1 MKQINLLPLSIRRAS
16 AQRKLIPAAVIG
28 VVFGVVLVGGSW
40 FTLQQQN
47 TSLTAQVALAT
58 ALKQQRADQLEKE
71 RNANKID
78 ETLKQRV
85 DQLNTLSKNEIH
97 WTQVFIQIGSLINKD
112 VKISTLSTSQADLAT
127 MSIKYGGEA
136 PSNVSFASFI
146 QALQGNASIKEMKID
161 TYAYT
166 PSTGKVT
173 FAISYK
179 IPVTAVLYQ
188 ASASK

>member
-28 VVFGVVLVGGSW
+28 LVLGAVLVGGSW
-40 FTLQQQN
+40 FVLQQEN
-47 TSLTAQVALAT
+47 TSLTTQVASAT
-58 ALKQQRADQLEKE
+58 ALKQQRVDQLEKE
-71 RNANKID
+71 RNANKVD

-97 WTQVFIQIGSLINKD
+97 WTQVFAQINSLINKD
-112 VKISTLSTSQADLAT
+112 LKITTLSATQADPL
-127 MSIKYGGEA
+127 SVGIKYGGDA

-146 QALQGNASIKEMKID
+146 KALQNNASLQEMKID
-161 TYAYT
+161 TYSYA

-179 IPVTAVLYQ
+179 IPVTSVLYQ
-188 ASASK
+188 APASK